1 MSNCVIKIFVEE
13 GLETSLYGLG
23 AEVLSYLYFF
33 FSSFFATFLTYILYL
48 SARLQLEFYSLL
60 GKVNSPLKNHIPEVL
75 ASGIIYLENGTYK
88 IVPWD
93 GNRVPDVIAKCN
105 FIPEE
110 VKGDASPFGVWR
122 KKQFE
127 YRKAGLSTNKVISS
141 AKYTSIWPYLITKRC
156 QGKIYAEL

>member
-23 AEVLSYLYFF
+23 AEVLSYLYSF
-33 FSSFFATFLTYILYL
+33 FSFAAFLTYILYL
-48 SARLQLEFYSLL
+48 HARLQLEFYSLL

-93 GNRVPDVIAKCN
+93 GNRVPDVIAKCS
-105 FIPEE
+105 FIPEK

-127 YRKAGLSTNKVISS
+127 YRKAGMSTNEAISS
-141 AKYTSIWPYLITKRC
+141 AEYTRIWPYLITKRC